1 MLKRNET
8 CQSGPQTKTP
18 HPSLELL
25 FPEQVGMRQLE
36 LIGSVG
42 VFQDWAWSLAPFP
55 LCARSVSFLHW
66 AACKVSQAKAG
77 AKATGCLFLLDGA
90 CNSIPWC
97 QVLEIADE
105 YISTTVCGGQ
115 RRHPTTVLS
124 RFIIPKDRERG
135 VEERKTASQPASQI
149 QI

>member
-1 MLKRNET
+1 MLKGNET
-8 CQSGPQTKTP
+8 CESGPQTRTP
-18 HPSLELL
+18 DPSVELP

-36 LIGSVG
+36 LTGSVG

-55 LCARSVSFLHW
+55 LCTRSVSFLRR
-66 AACKVSQAKAG
+66 AACKVSQAEAG

-90 CNSIPWC
+90 CNFTPWC

-105 YISTTVCGGQ
+105 NITTTAYSGQ

-135 VEERKTASQPASQI
+135 VEGRKTASQI